1 MNTSFLVGI
10 FSSAAAT
17 ASLLLLSSFSAA
29 EAASFT
35 FDASNFTGANAK
47 VSISLDDKAAGDGKI
62 QFTVKM
68 ASTTTIGD
76 IRGLF
81 FNISDDSLLSGL
93 KATGDHVTTTAYGA
107 GKISSVGN
115 ANLNGDGGNHVF
127 DFGVEIG
134 ANGLK
139 GGKDDIQTTTFTLS
153 HASRALNLSMFTQ
166 QDFGVRLTSVG
177 TVGGSRE
184 LSSKLVGT
192 SPLPPIQV
200 TPSPSPNP
208 NPSPSPVSPS
218 PAPNPSPS
226 PVSPSPAP
234 APNPS
239 PAPSPNPVVI
249 TPPPSATPVPEA
261 PAPDTTEIPEPGTTA
276 ALLLAAAGVGKL
288 LKKKDATV
296 QAETD
301 SLA

>member
-1 MNTSFLVGI
+1 MNSASLAKI
-10 FSSAAAT
+10 FSAATAT

-35 FDASNFTGANAK
+35 FDTSNFTGADAK
-47 VSISLDDKAAGDGKI
+47 VSITLDDKAAGDGKI

-68 ASTTTIGD
+68 PTGATTIGD

-93 KATGDHVTTTAYGA
+93 RATGSHVTTTASGA

-115 ANLNGDGGNHVF
+115 VNLNGDGGNHVF
-127 DFGVEIG
+127 DFGIEIG
-134 ANGLK
+134 ENGLK
-139 GGKDDIQTTTFTLS
+139 GGKDDIQTTTFVLS
-153 HASRALNLSMFTQ
+153 HTSRTLDLSLFAQ

-177 TVGGSRE
+177 TAGGRRE

-208 NPSPSPVSPS
+208 NPSPTPASPSPAPNPSPAPVSPS
-218 PAPNPSPS
+218 PAPNPSP
-226 PVSPSPAP
+226 A
-234 APNPS
+234 
-239 PAPSPNPVVI
+239 PAPSPVMI
-249 TPPPSATPVPEA
+249 TPPPSAAPVPET
-261 PAPDTTEIPEPGTTA
+261 PTPGKSTEIPEPGTTA
-276 ALLLAAAGVGKL
+276 ALLLATAGAVKL

-296 QAETD
+296 QTETD